1 MNNLKKIAVAAAVLC
16 SALGAQAQEINP
28 SWYIQPSIN
37 AMKPDSDFSTDKTG
51 YGAGLRFGKPVS
63 PDWDVQLGT
72 TYARSKDGGRRY
84 QQNTLGVDGLYMFN
98 RSPSFSPFL
107 LVGAG
112 MQRDKDTGPLGDR
125 SKSSPYVNLGL
136 GFQSKLSDQWSTQLD
151 VRNVH
156 GFLRGNTF
164 DQSKSSNWYV
174 NVGLNYAFDKPPTP
188 AAPPPPPP
196 PVREEVVVVVPPPP
210 PPPPPPRF
218 EKVTMSATELFAFDS
233 AKLGPT
239 QTKLDE
245 IARVLN
251 AAPDVNNV
259 VISGYADR
267 IGSPK
272 YNLKLSQQRADAVKE
287 YLVAHGVAANRLTAE
302 GKGSTNPVVEC
313 NNKKRA
319 DLIKCLEPNR
329 RVEVEQITIER
340 RVQ

>member
-1 MNNLKKIAVAAAVLC
+1 M
-16 SALGAQAQEINP
+16 
-28 SWYIQPSIN
+28 
-37 AMKPDSDFSTDKTG
+37 
-51 YGAGLRFGKPVS
+51 
-63 PDWDVQLGT
+63 
-72 TYARSKDGGRRY
+72 
-84 QQNTLGVDGLYMFN
+84 
-98 RSPSFSPFL
+98 
-107 LVGAG
+107 
-112 MQRDKDTGPLGDR
+112 
-125 SKSSPYVNLGL
+125 
-136 GFQSKLSDQWSTQLD
+136 
-151 VRNVH
+151 H

-164 DQSKSSNWYV
+164 DPSSKANNYYV
-174 NVGLNYAFDKPPTP
+174 TLGLNFAFDKPPAP
-188 AAPPPPPP
+188 PPPPPPPP

-210 PPPPPPRF
+210 PPPPPRF
-218 EKVTMSATELFAFDS
+218 EKVTMAATELFAFDS

-302 GKGSTNPVVEC
+302 GKGSTNPVVTC
-313 NNKKRA
+313 DNKKRA

>member
-1 MNNLKKIAVAAAVLC
+1 M
-16 SALGAQAQEINP
+16 
-28 SWYIQPSIN
+28 
-37 AMKPDSDFSTDKTG
+37 
-51 YGAGLRFGKPVS
+51 
-63 PDWDVQLGT
+63 
-72 TYARSKDGGRRY
+72 
-84 QQNTLGVDGLYMFN
+84 
-98 RSPSFSPFL
+98 
-107 LVGAG
+107 
-112 MQRDKDTGPLGDR
+112 
-125 SKSSPYVNLGL
+125 GL
-136 GFQSKLSDQWSTQLD
+136 GFQSTITDQLSFQAD

-164 DQSKSSNWYV
+164 DPSSKSNNYYV
-174 NVGLNYAFDKPPTP
+174 TVGLNFAFDKPPAP
-188 AAPPPPPP
+188 PPPPPPPP

-210 PPPPPPRF
+210 PPPPPRF
-218 EKVTMSATELFAFDS
+218 EKVTMAATELFAFDS

-302 GKGSTNPVVEC
+302 GKGSTNPVVTC
-313 NNKKRA
+313 DNKKRA